1 MRQSSPRGLRLRRP
15 PSTLFARLST
25 FTDNIGTTIANGCGN
40 ATRSLRRR
48 SWHHS
53 NDHGTGQNEDLA
65 AALASFQPP
74 PAVSAQA
81 GSVAQAPPES
91 ETRRISLART
101 FGPDHL
107 AVLTEEAEEIDEVDG
122 RPAVCQSAQPPPSI
136 VSPISPTSPTSPT
149 LDTTEASPTSPRQTT
164 SPMREAFSFLTRG
177 RKKSGS
183 GSLGGGGSGSGSGGS
198 GSNDMHRTLTKRHR
212 PFPTSSTSASVDASV
227 DSRERALRPSPH
239 ITTSSEIAY
248 SGPTEVLNPTSKLV
262 SARCKGITV
271 TVEIFKETAAS
282 DFLVDCSRTLAGLGR
297 PVDPDD
303 CVVIEPCAR
312 PGLERRLRQ
321 YERVWDVVSAW
332 DHDTANTFI
341 ILPDSSD
348 PDEELV
354 LSSVPDTQDEPEGFV
369 LPIYHLYRPGKW
381 TQRYI
386 TLKENGQVFAS
397 KKREWKTSD
406 KDVTRLCHLSD
417 FDIYMPTE
425 AEMRKQLRPPKR
437 YCYAIR
443 SQEKATLFIDSSL
456 YVQFFCTDDPNVAR
470 QFRSAVQGWRSWY
483 LVNRKLR
490 LHDKKAPSSPESP
503 SGAGHSYRTKTP
515 LDQGSR
521 ADHVYRGRTSLDQ
534 GPRGRPSIDQLP
546 LVHSV
551 PSSHEN
557 APPGTSAGAGI
568 PPIPPLPGSLRGK
581 KQDPFAAS
589 GLLGND
595 YEERRQHAV
604 RREGTVKHRQGH
616 VTSAPDDGPFTDGP
630 NLLNG
635 GIARL
640 DDRPGTAGS
649 GSSHNTLPRRSDRA
663 GWFPSAVQHSAE
675 HYSARPTTAGFPT
688 TAGAGATS
696 LARRPSTSSHV
707 PTRNRSVRQPQQ
719 HGDDH
724 HIPVPPSPTH
734 QQPQPL
740 SRSRSISRS
749 KSVSQHAHS
758 QSQQQQQPLQAQQPL
773 VDLTP
778 GFIEAPQW
786 SRENRGRGVRAP
798 QGKPL
803 VDLATGPVLPP
814 SRMRDAPPPKNLVRR
829 PDAAPTSP
837 ISPSSGAGG
846 TATLMQQYETQKAA
860 AATGATGTGVGGS
873 AAGRMGGVSR
883 RGRHEPLIASVPGSD
898 NTQQLGG
905 LVGSLARRNTTRSM
919 GGRGVVAGG
928 GTSDVPAVPLLQAAL
943 SSGTISSGPTAAYLQ
958 ARGGMMGVGEGDKD
972 RVREWLRN
980 GGEKA

>member
-25 FTDNIGTTIANGCGN
+25 LTDNIGTTIANGCGN

-107 AVLTEEAEEIDEVDG
+107 AVLTEEAEEIDEAVG

-136 VSPISPTSPTSPT
+136 VSPKSPTSPT
-149 LDTTEASPTSPRQTT
+149 LLDTEPSPSSPRQTT

-183 GSLGGGGSGSGSGGS
+183 GSSGGGGSGSGGNGG
-198 GSNDMHRTLTKRHR
+198 NDMHRTLTKRHR

-271 TVEIFKETAAS
+271 TVEIFKETSAS

-397 KKREWKTSD
+397 KKREWKVSD

-490 LHDKKAPSSPESP
+490 LHDKKVPSSPTSP
-503 SGAGHSYRTKTP
+503 SGAGQSYRMKTP

-635 GIARL
+635 GIVRL

-649 GSSHNTLPRRSDRA
+649 GSSHNTLPRRSDRT

-688 TAGAGATS
+688 SVGAGATS

-724 HIPVPPSPTH
+724 HIPIPPSPTH

-740 SRSRSISRS
+740 SRS
-749 KSVSQHAHS
+749 
-758 QSQQQQQPLQAQQPL
+758 PQQPL

-814 SRMRDAPPPKNLVRR
+814 SRIRDAAPPKNLVRR

-873 AAGRMGGVSR
+873 AAGRMGG
-883 RGRHEPLIASVPGSD
+883 GS
-898 NTQQLGG
+898 G

-928 GTSDVPAVPLLQAAL
+928 ETSDVPAVP
-943 SSGTISSGPTAAYLQ
+943 GPTAAYLQ
-958 ARGGMMGVGEGDKD
+958 ARGGMMGVGERDKD